1 MAVKKTVNHAKTT
14 KICATSRCAV
24 KIKDNY
30 YTIEYTEER
39 SLETMVDVSDKELER
54 ERQLLWEDCNR
65 TVDNQV
71 QDILETFKK

>member
-14 KICATSRCAV
+14 KICATSRCAI